1 MLFFG
6 YYASHTNPQPDR
18 RDTMAATIPHRHVD
32 AVEGLRIRALQRVP
46 VLSVEDQAVKIIE
59 SWKAYRKPGLAYF
72 FHLWADHAPIDTPS
86 DRRHKR
92 DVRAALEAEG
102 FTFGD

>member
-1 MLFFG
+1 
-6 YYASHTNPQPDR
+6 
-18 RDTMAATIPHRHVD
+18 MAATIPHRHVD

-72 FHLWADHAPIDTPS
+72 FHLWADHAPIDTVT
-86 DRRHKR
+86 DRRHRR
-92 DVRAALEAEG
+92 DVRARIESFG
-102 FTFGD
+102 FVLGD